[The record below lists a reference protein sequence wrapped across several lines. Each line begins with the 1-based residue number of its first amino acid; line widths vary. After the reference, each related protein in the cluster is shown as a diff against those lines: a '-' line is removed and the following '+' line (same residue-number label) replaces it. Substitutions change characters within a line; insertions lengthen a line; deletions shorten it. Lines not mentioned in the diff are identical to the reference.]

1 MIELKDYPKAEIA
14 DANTLEIKYII
25 TELIERTGII
35 DHLTVSLPESCLS
48 DVLQTLDKDF
58 TSMFSFKLLKSK
70 NGIHLELFNKR
81 RE

>member
-1 MIELKDYPKAEIA
+1 MKEYPKAEIA

-58 TSMFSFKLLKSK
+58 TSQFSFKLLKSK
-70 NGIHLELFNKR
+70 NNIYLEFFNHR

>member
-1 MIELKDYPKAEIA
+1 MKDYPKAEIA

-35 DHLTVSLPESCLS
+35 DHLTVSLPASCLS
-48 DVLQTLDKDF
+48 DVLQALDKDF
-58 TSMFSFKLLKSK
+58 TRNFNFKLVKSE
-70 NGIHLELFNKR
+70 NSIYLEFFNHR

>member
-1 MIELKDYPKAEIA
+1 MKDYPKSEIA

-25 TELIERTGII
+25 TELIERTSII

-58 TSMFSFKLLKSK
+58 TSQFSFKLVKSK
-70 NGIHLELFNKR
+70 TGIYLEFFNHR

>member
-1 MIELKDYPKAEIA
+1 MKDYPKAEIA

-48 DVLQTLDKDF
+48 DVLQTLNKDF
-58 TSMFSFKLLKSK
+58 ASNFNFRLVKSK
-70 NGIHLELFNKR
+70 TGINLEFFNHR